1 MRYKENISNSDT
13 KNSNSS
19 TKNISN
25 KQNVNNTQKKNMQ
38 QNISN
43 NSNNES
49 AKNSR
54 IISKTV
60 DFLTF
65 LIKRSASAVL
75 VLTLIA
81 VVLFLI
87 FFMLPANPAQLACGK
102 PCTPERLAR
111 VSAFMGTD
119 APWYEQLGNY
129 IRGIFFGREFGTNS
143 ASSGISATGAAI
155 ICSSPCLGWSF
166 TLNEPVTDL
175 IMSRFAV
182 TASLAIGAA
191 LLWVIIGVVTGVISA
206 SKEGSLF
213 DRAFRALSSVGIS
226 SPAYLIGMLAILAF
240 AVYLPIFPTGGYVNF
255 SDDPLGWLQHLL
267 LPWIALALLNA
278 AYYTRLTR
286 AHMLDELQQDY
297 MRTALAKGM
306 PRTKVITRHALPNVM
321 LPVLTMFGLD
331 LGGLLGGAVITERV
345 FSMQGLGSLLLDSV
359 KNLDLQVLVGVTLFA
374 AALVIVANLIVDICY
389 RFIDPRAAVC

>member
-19 TKNISN
+19 TKNISD

-49 AKNSR
+49 AKNPR
-54 IISKTV
+54 IISKTI

-143 ASSGISATGAAI
+143 ASLGISAAGAAI

-267 LPWIALALLNA
+267 LPWIVLALLNA

>member
-38 QNISN
+38 QNIGN

-49 AKNSR
+49 AKNPR

-143 ASSGISATGAAI
+143 ASSGISAAGDAI

-267 LPWIALALLNA
+267 LPWIVLALLNA

>member
-19 TKNISN
+19 TKNISD

-49 AKNSR
+49 AKNPR
-54 IISKTV
+54 IISKTI

-143 ASSGISATGAAI
+143 ASSGISAAGDAI

-267 LPWIALALLNA
+267 LPWIVLALLNA

>member
-49 AKNSR
+49 AKNPR

-143 ASSGISATGAAI
+143 ASSGISAAGAAI

-267 LPWIALALLNA
+267 LPWIVLALLNA

>member
-143 ASSGISATGAAI
+143 ASSGISAAGAAI

-226 SPAYLIGMLAILAF
+226 SPAYLIAMLAILAF

-267 LPWIALALLNA
+267 LPWIVLALLNA

>member
-1 MRYKENISNSDT
+1 M
-13 KNSNSS
+13 
-19 TKNISN
+19 SN
-25 KQNVNNTQKKNMQ
+25 KQNTQNTQNTPK
-38 QNISN
+38 ISIN
-43 NSNNES
+43 KS
-49 AKNSR
+49 AANSR
-54 IISKTV
+54 IIGKIS
-60 DFLTF
+60 DFLVF
-65 LIKRSASAVL
+65 IGKRAASAIF

-119 APWYEQLGNY
+119 SPWYEQLGSY
-129 IRGIFFGREFGTNS
+129 IRGIFFGREFTD
-143 ASSGISATGAAI
+143 SSGAAI
-155 ICSSPCLGWSF
+155 VCAGPCLGWSF
-166 TLNEPVTDL
+166 TLNEPVTNL
-175 IMSRFAV
+175 IMSRFVV
-182 TASLAIGAA
+182 TASLATGAA
-191 LLWVIIGVVTGVISA
+191 VLWLTVGVATGVISA
-206 SKEGSLF
+206 AKEGSF
-213 DRAFRALSSVGIS
+213 IDRALRALSSVGIS

-240 AVYLPIFPTGGYVNF
+240 AVYLPIFPTGGYVSF
-255 SDDPLGWLQHLL
+255 AESPLDWLQHLL
-267 LPWIALALLNA
+267 LPWLVLALLNA

-306 PRTKVITRHALPNVM
+306 PRSKAVTRHAMPNAM

-374 AALVIVANLIVDICY
+374 AALVIVVNLVVDVCY
-389 RFIDPRAAVC
+389 RFVDPRAAVC